1 MFALVEEEYLSND
14 DKILA
19 TAMAVSKTAKTEQ
32 CTGELLPL
40 NVLPDSISNLNF
52 FADGK
57 CFIQTEL
64 VLITTDRNLRVKA
77 LSRNL
82 AVSALDEF
90 LQWAKD
96 CREST

>member
-1 MFALVEEEYLSND
+1 MFALVEEEHVSND

-19 TAMAVSKTAKTEQ
+19 TAIALSKAMSSETSK
-32 CTGELLPL
+32 G
-40 NVLPDSISNLNF
+40 NF
-52 FADGK
+52 IFIENFNFIFLIFFKDGK

-82 AVSALDEF
+82 AVSELPEF

-96 CREST
+96 CN